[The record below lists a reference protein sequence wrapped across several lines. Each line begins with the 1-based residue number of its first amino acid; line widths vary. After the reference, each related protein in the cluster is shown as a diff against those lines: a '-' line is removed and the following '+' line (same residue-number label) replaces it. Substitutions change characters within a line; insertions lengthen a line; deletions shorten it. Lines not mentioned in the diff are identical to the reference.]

1 MKTKENKKNWIL
13 SGVILVLFVI
23 TQYMLRT
30 KMFIYSDDVVAQER
44 MLTMNH
50 QEYIKYMF
58 TSVNGKWFTDPLG
71 AFMGQW
77 PFEMWMAVDVV
88 LYTMGVWLAAYI
100 VSAASKTLM
109 GGSNKTLKTDNVIN
123 FSKEQKS

>member
-13 SGVILVLFVI
+13 SDVILVQVVI
-23 TQYMLRT
+23 SLYMLRT
-30 KMFIYSDDVVAQER
+30 LMIIYSDDVVAQER

-50 QEYIKYMF
+50 LEYIKYMF

-88 LYTMGVWLAAYI
+88 LYTIGVWLAAYV
-100 VSAASKTLM
+100 VSAASKTW
-109 GGSNKTLKTDNVIN
+109 GEAAIKP
-123 FSKEQKS
+123 

>member
-1 MKTKENKKNWIL
+1 METKENKKTWSI
-13 SGVILVLFVI
+13 SGVIMVLFVI

-30 KMFIYSDDVVAQER
+30 K
-44 MLTMNH
+44 
-50 QEYIKYMF
+50 MF

-88 LYTMGVWLAAYI
+88 LYTIGVWLAAYV
-100 VSAASKTLM
+100 VSAASKTW
-109 GGSNKTLKTDNVIN
+109 GEAAIKP
-123 FSKEQKS
+123 

>member
-1 MKTKENKKNWIL
+1 MDLIRCDPGAVYGHT
-13 SGVILVLFVI
+13 V
-23 TQYMLRT
+23 YAAD

-109 GGSNKTLKTDNVIN
+109 GG
-123 FSKEQKS
+123 QQ